1 MDMASH
7 MVCFGGIGGG
17 VGVFILF
24 WVHGTVKEYKI
35 SVSIAKLKMT

>member
-7 MVCFGGIGGG
+7 MVCFGGVLGC
-17 VGVFILF
+17 LF
-24 WVHGTVKEYKI
+24 YFGCMGQLKEYKI